1 MLGAQRLRSLQLLAM
16 SRPDDVLLCRE
27 TEARCHAESNT
38 PHEYADQ
45 VRRAAFN
52 LRENAALDE
61 EVVQRPDATLTEGT
75 LLGRIESETKARAER
90 FDQMLHEKYEAI
102 NEGKFKSIVRC
113 RRCGS
118 SEVTYEEKQ
127 TRSAD
132 EAASLFFSCT
142 KCKNRWV
149 TR

>member
-1 MLGAQRLRSLQLLAM
+1 MLGTQRLRALQLLAT
-16 SRPDDVLLCRE
+16 SRPDDILLCRD
-27 TEARCHAESNT
+27 TEARCHAASNT
-38 PHEYADQ
+38 PHEYTDQ
-45 VRRAAFN
+45 IRRAAFN
-52 LRENAALDE
+52 LKENAALRDD
-61 EVVQRPDATLTEGT
+61 VVHRPDATLTEGT
-75 LLGRIESETKARAER
+75 LLGRIESETRAREER
-90 FDQMLHEKYEAI
+90 FERMLHEKYEAI
-102 NEGKFKSIVRC
+102 NEGRFKSIIRC

>member
-1 MLGAQRLRSLQLLAM
+1 MLGSHRLSALRLLAR

-27 TEARCHAESNT
+27 AEALCHAASNT

-52 LRENAALDE
+52 LRENPRLTE
-61 EVVQRPDATLTEGT
+61 EMVQRPDATLTSGT
-75 LLGRIESETKARAER
+75 LLGRIESETRMRNER

-102 NEGKFKSIVRC
+102 SAGQFKSLIRC

-142 KCKNRWV
+142 TCRNRWV